1 MGGITMEVVGGN
13 SILVCTLRKGTDLLQ
28 LVLNEDENAY
38 YIHHRR
44 QGELVCY
51 DYIADNLGEATDE
64 FQKYLE
70 QHGGKLRD

>member
-1 MGGITMEVVGGN
+1 MEVAGGDQ
-13 SILVCTLRKGTDLLQ
+13 ILVFTLRRGTDLLQ
-28 LVLNEDENAY
+28 LICDNDENAY

>member
-1 MGGITMEVVGGN
+1 MEVAGGDQ
-13 SILVCTLRKGTDLLQ
+13 ILVYSLRKGTDLLQ

-44 QGELVCY
+44 SGELVTY
-51 DYIADNLGEATDE
+51 EWAADNLGEATDAY
-64 FQKYLE
+64 QAYLE

>member
-1 MGGITMEVVGGN
+1 MEVAGGDQ
-13 SILVCTLRKGTDLLQ
+13 ILVYSLRKGTDLIQ
-28 LVLNEDENAY
+28 LICDNDANGYFL
-38 YIHHRR
+38 HHRK
-44 QGELVCY
+44 QGKLVCY

>member
-1 MGGITMEVVGGN
+1 MEVAGGDQ
-13 SILVCTLRKGTDLLQ
+13 ILVYSLRKGTDLIQ
-28 LVLNEDENAY
+28 LICDNDENAY

-44 QGELVCY
+44 QGELVTY
-51 DYIADNLGEATDE
+51 EWAADNLGEATDE

>member
-1 MGGITMEVVGGN
+1 MEVAGGDQ
-13 SILVCTLRKGTDLLQ
+13 ILVYSLRKGTDLLQ
-28 LVLNEDENAY
+28 LICDNDENAY

-44 QGELVCY
+44 SGELVCY